1 MASAPTVTDVLGVVG
16 WGVISLVVDTV
27 EVVVGLVVVV
37 VVDVVLDDVVPVVDV
52 VDRILTLVAN
62 TVL

>member
-1 MASAPTVTDVLGVVG
+1 MASAPTVTDVLSVVG
-16 WGVISLVVDTV
+16 GGVISSVVDTV

-37 VVDVVLDDVVPVVDV
+37 VVDVVVDGVLPVVDV
-52 VDRILTLVAN
+52 VDGMLTLVAN